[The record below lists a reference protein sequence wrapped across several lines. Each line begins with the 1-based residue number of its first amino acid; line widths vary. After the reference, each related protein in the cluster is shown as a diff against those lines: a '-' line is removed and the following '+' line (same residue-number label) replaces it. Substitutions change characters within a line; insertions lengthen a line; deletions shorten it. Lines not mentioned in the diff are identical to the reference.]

1 MRFIQ
6 TNEPGEDDFSKRLC
20 EFVAKVKENE
30 KFRKEFSDMNLHD
43 FDIMT
48 EAKEEGIAEGAQQK
62 AVEAA
67 LVAIKDF
74 GASPEV
80 AAEKMGAP
88 LDLVLEALE
97 AQTTVSPAS

>member
-1 MRFIQ
+1 MQ
-6 TNEPGEDDFSKRLC
+6 Q
-20 EFVAKVKENE
+20 
-30 KFRKEFSDMNLHD
+30 
-43 FDIMT
+43 
-48 EAKEEGIAEGAQQK
+48 GAQQK

-88 LDLVLEALE
+88 LDLVLEALKA
-97 AQTTVSPAS
+97 AQVSAAN

>member
-1 MRFIQ
+1 
-6 TNEPGEDDFSKRLC
+6 
-20 EFVAKVKENE
+20 
-30 KFRKEFSDMNLHD
+30 MNLHD

-48 EAKEEGIAEGAQQK
+48 EAREEGLAEGEKIGAQQK
-62 AVEAA
+62 AVENA

-80 AAEKMGAP
+80 SAEKMGAP

>member
-1 MRFIQ
+1 MR
-6 TNEPGEDDFSKRLC
+6 SRKRGQL
-20 EFVAKVKENE
+20 A
-30 KFRKEFSDMNLHD
+30 DMNLHD

-48 EAKEEGIAEGAQQK
+48 EAREEGLAEGEKIGAQQK
-62 AVEAA
+62 AVENA

-80 AAEKMGAP
+80 SAEKMGAP